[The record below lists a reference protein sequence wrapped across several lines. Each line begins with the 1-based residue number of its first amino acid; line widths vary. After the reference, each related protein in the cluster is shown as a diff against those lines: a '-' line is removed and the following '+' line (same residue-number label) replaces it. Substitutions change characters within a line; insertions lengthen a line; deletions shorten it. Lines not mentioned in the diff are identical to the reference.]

1 MIEQTSVISCLM
13 FLSKYI
19 RIIEGFLKLQQQ

>member
-1 MIEQTSVISCLM
+1 MIEQTSVISYLM
-13 FLSKYI
+13 FLCKYI